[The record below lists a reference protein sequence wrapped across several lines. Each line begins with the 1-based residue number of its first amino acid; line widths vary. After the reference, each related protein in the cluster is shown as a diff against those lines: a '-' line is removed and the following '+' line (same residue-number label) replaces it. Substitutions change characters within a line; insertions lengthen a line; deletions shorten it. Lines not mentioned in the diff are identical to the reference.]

1 MRKIMAIVGILGV
14 VLTFSSFAASACSN
28 FGSSDCSL
36 NSRSSMGSDPNS
48 SYVDDDVVY
57 GSEVYGYAPA
67 YRYGS
72 AYDYG
77 VVYSYGP
84 GVSIYVDGGKRY
96 RWRR

>member
-1 MRKIMAIVGILGV
+1 MRKIMAIAATLGAI
-14 VLTFSSFAASACSN
+14 LTFSSFAASACSN

-36 NSRSSMGSDPNS
+36 NSQNSMGSDPSS
-48 SYVDDDVVY
+48 SYVDEVY
-57 GSEVYGYAPA
+57 GSEVSGYAPA

-84 GVSIYVDGGKRY
+84 DVSIYVDGGNRY